1 MTSES
6 TVLAVRIVRED
17 WDDERLLAALREA
30 LRARQD
36 VPAWFIETGQGAY
49 AWHDIDAQL
58 ARLTYDS
65 DRDQDRE
72 GVMRSA
78 GTRAEPASIRAL
90 TFTSVRL
97 SIELEVTADSLVG
110 QIIPPRQGTVEYQAR
125 DAETTSTPIDEIGCF
140 YIQPV
145 PRGSFRLRCRTEDG
159 VDVVTNWFTV

>member
-1 MTSES
+1 M
-6 TVLAVRIVRED
+6 RED
-17 WDDERLLAALREA
+17 WDDERLLAALRES

-36 VPAWFIETGQGAY
+36 VPVWFTETGRGAY

-58 ARLTYDS
+58 AQLTYDS
-65 DRDQDRE
+65 SRDRDLE
-72 GVMRSA
+72 GIMRSVD
-78 GTRAEPASIRAL
+78 TRSEPASIRAL

-97 SIELEVTADSLVG
+97 SIELEVTTDSLVG

-125 DAETTSTPIDEIGCF
+125 DGETASTPIDEIGCF

-145 PRGSFRLRCRTEDG
+145 PSGSFRLRCKTEDG